1 MLVLDAKI
9 GSGINGEG
17 IFDFGR
23 ILLKKALNSNLIKTA
38 SKAINSDIGQTAIR
52 AIKRA
57 ADSEIGQEIK
67 KKALSEVN
75 KKPKEV
81 SNKTLDKINVPE
93 SVKKAAKSKLGRQLQ
108 NKIITE
114 IGENTQKL
122 TNQLG
127 ISAPLGKRA
136 ANFTKS
142 TFEKLGIAE
151 PPKKRIKKRK
161 TKTTRKTKGKGFV
174 YPQELISQF
183 TGGGIVI
190 E

>member
-52 AIKRA
+52 AVKRA

-75 KKPKEV
+75 KKLQEV
-81 SNKTLDKINVPE
+81 SNKT
-93 SVKKAAKSKLGRQLQ
+93 
-108 NKIITE
+108 
-114 IGENTQKL
+114 
-122 TNQLG
+122 
-127 ISAPLGKRA
+127 
-136 ANFTKS
+136 
-142 TFEKLGIAE
+142 
-151 PPKKRIKKRK
+151 
-161 TKTTRKTKGKGFV
+161 
-174 YPQELISQF
+174 
-183 TGGGIVI
+183 
-190 E
+190 

>member
-23 ILLKKALNSNLIKTA
+23 ILLQKALNSNLIKTA
-38 SKAINSDIGQTAIR
+38 SKAINSEFGQTAIK
-52 AIKRA
+52 AVKRVA
-57 ADSEIGQEIK
+57 NSEIGQEIK

-75 KKPKEV
+75 KKLQEV
-81 SNKTLDKINVPE
+81 SDKTLDKINVPE
-93 SVKKAAKSKLGRQLQ
+93 SVKRAAKSQLGQQLQ
-108 NKIITE
+108 KKVISE

-122 TNQLG
+122 TNKLG

-136 ANFTKS
+136 ASIAKS
-142 TFEKLGIAE
+142 TFERLGIAE
-151 PPKKRIKKRK
+151 PPKKKVKKGK
-161 TKTTRKTKGKGFV
+161 TKTTRKKKGKGFT
-174 YPQELISQF
+174 YPQELVSQF
-183 TGGGIVI
+183 TGSGIVI

>member
-23 ILLKKALNSNLIKTA
+23 ILLQKALNSNLIKTA
-38 SKAINSDIGQTAIR
+38 SKAINSEFGQTAIK
-52 AIKRA
+52 AVKRA
-57 ADSEIGQEIK
+57 ANSEIGQEIK

-75 KKPKEV
+75 KKLQEV
-81 SNKTLDKINVPE
+81 SDKALDKINVPE
-93 SVKKAAKSKLGRQLQ
+93 SVKRAAKSELGQHLQ
-108 NKIITE
+108 NKVISE

-122 TNQLG
+122 TNKLG

-136 ANFTKS
+136 ASITKS

-151 PPKKRIKKRK
+151 PPKKKVKKRK
-161 TKTTRKTKGKGFV
+161 TKTTRKKKGKGFA

-183 TGGGIVI
+183 TGNGIVI

>member
-38 SKAINSDIGQTAIR
+38 SKAINSEFGQTAIK
-52 AIKRA
+52 AVKRA
-57 ADSEIGQEIK
+57 ANSEIGQEIK
-67 KKALSEVN
+67 KKALLEVN
-75 KKPKEV
+75 KKLQEV
-81 SNKTLDKINVPE
+81 SNKALDKINVPE
-93 SVKKAAKSKLGRQLQ
+93 SIKKAAKSELGQHLQ
-108 NKIITE
+108 NKVISE

-122 TNQLG
+122 TNKLG

-136 ANFTKS
+136 ASITKS

-151 PPKKRIKKRK
+151 PPKKKRK
-161 TKTTRKTKGKGFV
+161 TKTVRKKRKGFCV
-174 YPQELISQF
+174 PSK
-183 TGGGIVI
+183 VD
-190 E
+190 